1 MAKLVIGLKNTWVI
15 RLLVFKFLIVWALH
29 PAFWYLA
36 SLVGLPTWRGKFLPI
51 FYSKYHPFGKFL
63 TRSRS
68 HWFPCRLM
76 KAQAAGDTSSLDFM
90 RGRRVFEINPGHP
103 IIRNLNVLWTKRK
116 PTTCIHEHTH
126 THHMSSYATSII
138 SFNIILQAACKSNPN
153 DEDAQKAIDLLYDA
167 ALVSSGYTVSIPFFS
182 LVVLRGY
189 SIFFSLIGCASI

>member
-90 RGRRVFEINPGHP
+90 RGRRVFEINPEHP

-116 PTTCIHEHTH
+116 PTTCIHERTH

-138 SFNIILQAACKSNPN
+138 SFNIYYLSKKNN
-153 DEDAQKAIDLLYDA
+153 NN
-167 ALVSSGYTVSIPFFS
+167 
-182 LVVLRGY
+182 
-189 SIFFSLIGCASI
+189 IFQHYFAGCMQE